1 MPLEPVTAADLELIE
16 AARAEIQRLYMED
29 CHQIGAAVRTRDGR
43 VYAAV
48 HLDAYV
54 RPVSVCAETI
64 AIGKT
69 VSEGE
74 RGGAVEIATV
84 VAVRHPKP
92 NETLRDLRVVSP
104 CGSCR
109 ELISDYGPEAR
120 IIVSDGDR
128 LAKLPI
134 ADLLPRKYQR
144 LRT

>member
-1 MPLEPVTAADLELIE
+1 MPLEPLTSDDLELIE
-16 AARAEIQRLYMED
+16 AAKAEISRLYLED
-29 CHQIGAAVRTRDGR
+29 RHQIGAAVRTRSGQ

-64 AIGKT
+64 AIGKA

-74 RGGAVEIATV
+74 RGGAVDIETI

-92 NETLRDLRVVSP
+92 NEALRDLRVVSP

-109 ELISDYGPEAR
+109 ELISDYGPRAR
-120 IIVSDGDR
+120 VIVSDGER

-134 ADLLPRKYQR
+134 ADLLPRKY
-144 LRT
+144 LRPRT

>member
-1 MPLEPVTAADLELIE
+1 MPLEPLTEDDLELIE
-16 AARAEIQRLYMED
+16 AAKAEIIKLYLED
-29 CHQIGAAVRTRDGR
+29 RHQIGAAVRTRDGQI
-43 VYAAV
+43 YAAV

-64 AIGKT
+64 AIGKA
-69 VSEGE
+69 VSEGKQ
-74 RGGAVEIATV
+74 GGAVDIEAI

-109 ELISDYGPEAR
+109 ELISDYGPNAR
-120 IIVSDGDR
+120 VIVSDGER

-134 ADLLPRKYQR
+134 ADLLPRKY
-144 LRT
+144 LRPRT

>member
-1 MPLEPVTAADLELIE
+1 MALEPLSDADTELIE
-16 AARAEIQRLYMED
+16 AARTEISRLYMED
-29 CHQIGAAVRTRDGR
+29 RHQIGAALRTRSGLI
-43 VYAAV
+43 YAAV

-64 AIGKT
+64 AIGKA
-69 VSEGE
+69 VSEGA
-74 RGGAVEIATV
+74 RGGAVEIDTI

-92 NETLRDLRVVSP
+92 NETLRELRVVSP

-120 IIVSDGDR
+120 VIVSDGER

-144 LRT
+144 PRG